1 MKKYKDL
8 KNKSEIYIIFLYL
21 LVTGSILASFSQ
33 LISFKYRSG
42 NFNFGEIILIMFNDS
57 YTGYFTFPFLLGFIL
72 MLQSPVEQNIFFT
85 LTRYTNRKEFYKVKH
100 TKVIKSLLAYVAC
113 ICLFCL
119 LVGIGSSNFGF
130 SISQAG
136 KEFANL
142 YLLGNFETNN
152 LILEIFKLVILETLL
167 LYFFALVH
175 AFLIQFRIP
184 QALVFVI
191 YTSLLIIAAGMSLG
205 FFGDVIKD
213 FSLFSLASSIN
224 GRGIKFIYRL
234 GVLTGIDLILLILN
248 FKIFENKDINLPKGS
263 KQYQNE

>member
-8 KNKSEIYIIFLYL
+8 KTFYIIFIYL
-21 LVTGSILASFSQ
+21 LVAGSIFASFSQ
-33 LISFKYRSG
+33 LISFKYKYG
-42 NFNFGEIILIMFNDS
+42 NFNFGEMILIMFNDS
-57 YTGYFTFPFLLGFIL
+57 YTGYFTFPFLLGFVL
-72 MLQSPVEQNIFFT
+72 MIQSPVEQNIFFT
-85 LTRYTNRKEFYKVKH
+85 LTRYTNRKEFYKDKH
-100 TKVIKSLLAYVAC
+100 IKVIKSLLAYVAC

-119 LVGIGSSNFGF
+119 IVGIGSSNFGF
-130 SISQAG
+130 NISQAT
-136 KEFANL
+136 KEFAKI
-142 YLLGNFETNN
+142 YLLWNFETNN
-152 LILEIFKLVILETLL
+152 IILEIFKLVMLQVPL

-191 YTSLLIIAAGMSLG
+191 YTSILIIAAGMSLG

-248 FKIFENKDINLPKGS
+248 FKIFENKDISLPKGS
-263 KQYQNE
+263 KQYQIE

>member
-1 MKKYKDL
+1 MKKFKDL
-8 KNKSEIYIIFLYL
+8 KTFYIIFIYL
-21 LVTGSILASFSQ
+21 LVAGSILASFSQ
-33 LISFKYRSG
+33 LIRFKYEYG
-42 NFNFGEIILIMFNDS
+42 NFNFGEMILIMFNDS
-57 YTGYFTFPFLLGFIL
+57 YTGYFTFPFLLGFVL
-72 MLQSPVEQNIFFT
+72 MIQSPVEQNIFFT
-85 LTRYTNRKEFYKVKH
+85 LTRYTNRNEFYKNKH
-100 TKVIKSLLAYVAC
+100 TKVIKSLLVYVAC

-119 LVGIGSSNFGF
+119 IVGIGSSNFGLN
-130 SISQAG
+130 ISQAT
-136 KEFANL
+136 KEFAKI

-152 LILEIFKLVILETLL
+152 IILEISKLVILEALL

-175 AFLIQFRIP
+175 GFLIQFMIP

-191 YTSLLIIAAGMSLG
+191 YTGILIIAAGMSLG

-248 FKIFENKDINLPKGS
+248 FKIFENKDISLPKGS
-263 KQYQNE
+263 KQYQIE

>member
-8 KNKSEIYIIFLYL
+8 KNKSQIYIIFIYL
-21 LVTGSILASFSQ
+21 LVAGSILASFSQ
-33 LISFKYRSG
+33 LISFKYKYG
-42 NFNFGEIILIMFNDS
+42 NFNFGEMILIMFNDS
-57 YTGYFTFPFLLGFIL
+57 YTGYFAFPFLLGFVL
-72 MLQSPVEQNIFFT
+72 MIQSPVEQNIFFT
-85 LTRYTNRKEFYKVKH
+85 LTRYTNRKEFYKNKH
-100 TKVIKSLLAYVAC
+100 TKVIKSLLVYVAC

-119 LVGIGSSNFGF
+119 IVGIGSSNFGF
-130 SISQAG
+130 NISQAT
-136 KEFANL
+136 KEFAKI

-152 LILEIFKLVILETLL
+152 IILEISKLVILEALL
-167 LYFFALVH
+167 LYLFALVH
-175 AFLIQFRIP
+175 GFLIQFMIP

-191 YTSLLIIAAGMSLG
+191 YTGILIIAAGMSLG

-213 FSLFSLASSIN
+213 FSLYSLASSIN

-234 GVLTGIDLILLILN
+234 GVLSGIDLILLILN